1 MTQVT
6 VLQPHGDTVLT
17 AATPLR
23 VTGNATGKGG
33 FEPDVVDTVTVS
45 FDGGPP
51 VDASLTVVPK
61 QKIPAVLFAADVRV
75 PGEAGP
81 HEIRVVAR
89 LHKVDVVHGGEPA
102 GHTHPEGTQP

>member
-6 VLQPHGDTVLT
+6 VSQPHGDAVLT
-17 AATPLR
+17 AAALLR

-33 FEPDVVDTVTVS
+33 FEPDVVDAVTVS

-61 QKIPAVLFAADVRV
+61 QKIPAVRFTADIRV
-75 PGEAGP
+75 PTGGLLAWRP
-81 HEIRVVAR
+81 TAAACRAR
-89 LHKVDVVHGGEPA
+89 CTPRSATRCGS
-102 GHTHPEGTQP
+102 GTGS

>member
-6 VLQPHGDTVLT
+6 VLQPHGDAVLT

-33 FEPDVVDTVTVS
+33 FEPDLVDTVTVS
-45 FDGGPP
+45 FDGGLP

-61 QKIPAVLFAADVRV
+61 QKIPAVLFSADIRV

-81 HEIRVVAR
+81 HDTGPAESGGTLTRIVVTSR
-89 LHKVDVVHGGEPA
+89 PYLV
-102 GHTHPEGTQP
+102 

>member
-6 VLQPHGDTVLT
+6 VLQPHGDAVLT

-33 FEPDVVDTVTVS
+33 FEPDVVDAVTVS

-61 QKIPAVLFAADVRV
+61 QKIPAVRFTADIRV
-75 PGEAGP
+75 PTGGLLAWRP
-81 HEIRVVAR
+81 TAAACRAR
-89 LHKVDVVHGGEPA
+89 
-102 GHTHPEGTQP
+102 

>member
-6 VLQPHGDTVLT
+6 VLQPHGDAVLT

-23 VTGNATGKGG
+23 VTGRATGKGG
-33 FEPDVVDTVTVS
+33 FEPDEVDTVTVS

-61 QKIPAVLFAADVRV
+61 QKIPAVLFAMSGFPVRRGRTRSASWPPPPAP
-75 PGEAGP
+75 PGRPPVSA
-81 HEIRVVAR
+81 
-89 LHKVDVVHGGEPA
+89 
-102 GHTHPEGTQP
+102 

>member
-1 MTQVT
+1 MTQIT
-6 VLQPHGDTVLT
+6 VLQPHGDAVLT
-17 AATPLR
+17 AAALLR

-61 QKIPAVLFAADVRV
+61 QKIPAVRFTADIRV
-75 PGEAGP
+75 PTGGLLAWRP
-81 HEIRVVAR
+81 TAAACRAR
-89 LHKVDVVHGGEPA
+89 
-102 GHTHPEGTQP
+102 